1 MIVGRPL
8 EKILVKLNH
17 QKGVG
22 TVEATEKQLGRSLGE
37 LLRHYRELCNVTQEF
52 VASQLN
58 VSRQSVSKWELGLAI
73 PSTSNLFA
81 LAKLYNI
88 PIEVLLDARRYSEE
102 MAAEN
107 DADIELNYDEGEGG
121 ENEDADA
128 DKSNKMSRKTKRVLA
143 LCAIITALAFLVST
157 VVSINIHNRN
167 YYSNILNISE
177 EQLNKFIESEPDVY
191 KISEQQISKSTDDFY
206 HNVNVLMANF
216 VREEFYQVSYGDKQ
230 GIYHIIK
237 CDFSSNK
244 KAEEFFLALTAGR
257 QNMVVRAPLILCK
270 SQFAEFPLIE
280 EKIEDSFV
288 RVWYSDYTLTM
299 VISEDCEKGKL
310 MMDRLADYF

>member
-1 MIVGRPL
+1 M
-8 EKILVKLNH
+8 
-17 QKGVG
+17 
-22 TVEATEKQLGRSLGE
+22 EATEKQLGRSLGE

-107 DADIELNYDEGEGG
+107 DVDIELNYDEGEGG

-177 EQLNKFIESEPDVY
+177 EQLNKFIESEPDVREIDLSERQTEKDNLFFNDVNIFMSNFLEQSKVY
-191 KISEQQISKSTDDFY
+191 DMYFLNEYGKYYISENEFTSSDEAENIFSKIVLWREDIKLSSSIDETSSCASFIFDDKTDTYVYIWCNNNRIFSFVSEKYESGNEMLSKLINYVKERKNDFY
-206 HNVNVLMANF
+206 KKILM
-216 VREEFYQVSYGDKQ
+216 
-230 GIYHIIK
+230 
-237 CDFSSNK
+237 
-244 KAEEFFLALTAGR
+244 
-257 QNMVVRAPLILCK
+257 
-270 SQFAEFPLIE
+270 
-280 EKIEDSFV
+280 
-288 RVWYSDYTLTM
+288 
-299 VISEDCEKGKL
+299 
-310 MMDRLADYF
+310 